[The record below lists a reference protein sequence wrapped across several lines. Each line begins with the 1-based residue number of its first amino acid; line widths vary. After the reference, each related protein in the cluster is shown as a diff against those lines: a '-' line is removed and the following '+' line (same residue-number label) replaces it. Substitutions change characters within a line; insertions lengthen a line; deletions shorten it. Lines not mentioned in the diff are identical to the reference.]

1 MLDVYRLRLL
11 RELDRRGTLAAVARA
26 LSYSP
31 SAISQQLSQLEA
43 ETGVT
48 LLEPVGRGVR
58 LTPLARL
65 LVARTEVILERLE
78 EAEAELRAAATEV
91 RGTLRVAS
99 FQSVLFALIPTAVS
113 QLAERHPGLRLEIT
127 HEQAIPAFDGLLAH
141 EFDLVLGEEYP
152 GVAFPPVIGARTQ
165 LLARDELFL
174 VLPSHGPYAVDVS
187 AGRPFR
193 LADLA
198 GVPWVLD
205 PPETAPGAW
214 ARNACRE
221 AGFEPDVRYAGSD
234 LLFEILL
241 AERGHAASVIPGLLL
256 SAVPRPAARIQ
267 RIPGRPHRR
276 LTTGVRAG
284 AAGQPAIRALREAL
298 RQAIREASAPAVPDA
313 ELAGL
318 PFGQLGQ
325 DRAEVVGGERLIF
338 GRGGVVERGQQRALE
353 LEVEYALGRLD
364 RLPRQR
370 GDALRAGDGLGQ
382 GVGDDMVGEP
392 DRGRAIGRDA
402 RPGQRVLLRQEQA
415 GVQRPGER
423 AAVGRDEADL
433 DVRVGQVGGVGHV
446 DDVAE
451 RDQAAAEPDRR
462 AVDGRDDRHPAA
474 RHAEH
479 EVAAVRD
486 RPRPER
492 GVAAELLQVL
502 EVAAGRERATAPGQH
517 RGAGVVVFAQPG
529 PEPREAGVQR
539 VVDGVERV
547 RPVEGDDPERA
558 VGDDVD
564 LVRQVIHVRGLPTRE
579 CARR

>member
-65 LVARTEVILERLE
+65 LVTHTEVILERLE

-99 FQSVLFALIPTAVS
+99 FQSVLFALIPTAVT
-113 QLAERHPGLRLEIT
+113 QLAKRHPGLRLEIT

-152 GVAFPPVIGARTQ
+152 GVAFPPVTGARTQ

-174 VLPSHGPYAVDVS
+174 VLPSHGPHAVDAAAV
-187 AGRPFR
+187 GLPFR

-234 LLFEILL
+234 LMFEILL

-298 RQAIREASAPAVPDA
+298 RQAVREASEPVVPDA
-313 ELAGL
+313 
-318 PFGQLGQ
+318 
-325 DRAEVVGGERLIF
+325 
-338 GRGGVVERGQQRALE
+338 
-353 LEVEYALGRLD
+353 
-364 RLPRQR
+364 
-370 GDALRAGDGLGQ
+370 
-382 GVGDDMVGEP
+382 
-392 DRGRAIGRDA
+392 
-402 RPGQRVLLRQEQA
+402 
-415 GVQRPGER
+415 
-423 AAVGRDEADL
+423 DL
-433 DVRVGQVGGVGHV
+433 TPQV
-446 DDVAE
+446 
-451 RDQAAAEPDRR
+451 
-462 AVDGRDDRHPAA
+462 RDDLR
-474 RHAEH
+474 
-479 EVAAVRD
+479 
-486 RPRPER
+486 
-492 GVAAELLQVL
+492 
-502 EVAAGRERATAPGQH
+502 
-517 RGAGVVVFAQPG
+517 
-529 PEPREAGVQR
+529 
-539 VVDGVERV
+539 
-547 RPVEGDDPERA
+547 
-558 VGDDVD
+558 
-564 LVRQVIHVRGLPTRE
+564 
-579 CARR
+579 